1 MQKQYIYY
9 LVLFLLIVYLFSL
22 PSYISYLPTI
32 PVYPDNVEDADKTLL
47 ATRSCTDE
55 EKAFF
60 YLTNKSVASAFKP
73 YVNES
78 IQELED
84 IFIPY
89 NIVVYFFKY
98 GINRARPSQINPMI
112 KPLNASTAQTP
123 AYPAGHAMQAQMLA
137 IVLGKRYPNKKQLF
151 LDIALKCDIVRV
163 KTGLHYYSD
172 GIFGRHIV
180 NSLFSMY

>member
-84 IFIPY
+84 IFCLDQSQEDKQANPEFFYHRKRSCTRLLQPY
-89 NIVVYFFKY
+89 PRTYTE
-98 GINRARPSQINPMI
+98 INRR
-112 KPLNASTAQTP
+112 
-123 AYPAGHAMQAQMLA
+123 
-137 IVLGKRYPNKKQLF
+137 
-151 LDIALKCDIVRV
+151 
-163 KTGLHYYSD
+163 
-172 GIFGRHIV
+172 
-180 NSLFSMY
+180 